1 MRMTK
6 SSRRMLSL
14 VLVAGLGWGMAL
26 VAGCGPEGAG
36 EAPKLKGSKDDI
48 QKQMQPPLTTK
59 AKKR

>member
-1 MRMTK
+1 MRMIK
-6 SSRRMLSL
+6 YSRMTLSL
-14 VLVAGLGWGMAL
+14 AVLVGLGWGMVL